1 MFIAMNSFPIFRYA
15 FSVLALFATSAFA
28 QTSIIQGSVTGV
40 DGRAAQRAQVRL
52 QSARG
57 QQAPIIVKA
66 DSRGHFVA
74 NNIAPG
80 PYNVSAVGAGG
91 VTSPVQAIKVQP
103 NKPVTIAFDIRNNGG
118 AKTASGGKKKT
129 KFVWM
134 PDQTGSHL
142 GGHWVE
148 VDENA
153 TGAGPTAQHVNGA
166 NGNAIRDL
174 QSKEVN
180 PNGSGR

>member
-1 MFIAMNSFPIFRYA
+1 MRSTTREMVRMAVVA
-15 FSVLALFATSAFA
+15 ALLLAGSASA
-28 QTSIIQGSVTGV
+28 EVIQGDVTGV
-40 DGRAAQRAQVRL
+40 DGRAAQGAQGRI

-57 QQAPIIVKA
+57 QQTPIVVKA

-74 NNIAPG
+74 NNVAPG
-80 PYNVSAVGAGG
+80 PYNISAVGAGG
-91 VTSPVQAIKVQP
+91 VSSPVQAIKVQG
-103 NKPVTIAFDIRNNGG
+103 NKPIPIAFDLRNTGG
-118 AKTASGGKKKT
+118 AKTAANGKKKT

-153 TGAGPTAQHVNGA
+153 SGVPSAQHVNSA
-166 NGNAIRDL
+166 SGNTIRDV
-174 QSKEVN
+174 QTRETNVRD
-180 PNGSGR
+180 GGGGR